1 MMDDQVQFGGECWLL
16 VRHSPK
22 ILSPFIGGLVDAKVS
37 ALIDQEHKTW
47 KEEVIDANL
56 LSFEAAM
63 FKKKNPLCHTDQ
75 IDTLTWTFNHMGE
88 YLIKSGYKF
97 LQQEF

>member
-63 FKKKNPLCHTDQ
+63 FKKKIHYT
-75 IDTLTWTFNHMGE
+75 TWIRPIHSLGHSTTWGNT
-88 YLIKSGYKF
+88 
-97 LQQEF
+97 

>member
-1 MMDDQVQFGGECWLL
+1 M
-16 VRHSPK
+16 RHSPK
-22 ILSPFIGGLVDAKVS
+22 ILSPFIGGLADAKVS

-63 FKKKNPLCHTDQ
+63 FKKKNSLYHMDQ
-75 IDTLTWTFNHMGE
+75 ADTLTWTFNHMGK
-88 YLIKSGYKF
+88 YLIQSGYKF
-97 LQQEF
+97 LQ

>member
-1 MMDDQVQFGGECWLL
+1 MDDQVQFGGECWLL
-16 VRHSPK
+16 VRHFPK

-63 FKKKNPLCHTDQ
+63 FKK
-75 IDTLTWTFNHMGE
+75 
-88 YLIKSGYKF
+88 
-97 LQQEF
+97 